1 MMDKREEQLALELDA
16 FLTARQKGQ
25 PTPLI
30 SAELAAEC
38 QLADDL
44 LNLANDTEMNHSFL
58 SDLEAQLMAA
68 ASAAS
73 RSPQNKLTPPRTA
86 VSKRPSF
93 WGELIKQIEELFTM
107 KKITYAVGAVMAM
120 LMIGFVV
127 WSVWPGGDE
136 PTAVADLPA
145 LPGIGGGAREMGG
158 GGYGGGGYGGDVE
171 IAEDAILVE
180 PGMEG
185 GVDIGMGMPMWDPF
199 AEAEFT
205 LNVDLAN
212 ESGQRPVYSMVL
224 GGLFN
229 LEEANRFASLF
240 GFTGGA
246 YIEKYPDFYDSDWTP
261 PTSYQFFDGRRQL
274 SVTDAHFYY
283 MDNSVTI
290 ERESDYMPFNQAA
303 PIAEAFL
310 RERGLLNFPYEMAA
324 PPYSQYAV
332 EFRRVVDGV
341 VMNQPEYQLNIVA
354 ATGQIVSLSHTPYGG
369 MALLGDYPIRS
380 AAEAWQTF
388 VNEGVDYRRINF
400 SVMPGPNFVMPEY
413 PEPDVDFAERYR
425 YWERSYQDG
434 EMVQAQPYVMAFLP
448 AFDGGLP
455 RVQIDRY
462 QLIADADSLW
472 AISEQVGKTIYL
484 RGVYRQLE
492 NGPAL
497 ELVEWRPQDEPN
509 YFFTIGLVER
519 SGENTFVAGEEGET
533 FYIPNAPAELQ
544 DGERIYVSGVVMD
557 ETVDGRRVVEWQG
570 MGRSPEEEMM
580 AEDSWMPVEPTEDY
594 IIRQVNISRYDLVY
608 TVAYVYEDYTQ
619 PPTLVIQPVWR
630 FSGEANNG
638 ELVEIYIQAVADEFI
653 EQE

>member
-1 MMDKREEQLALELDA
+1 MIDKREEQLALELDA

-25 PTPLI
+25 QFPLI

-73 RSPQNKLTPPRTA
+73 RSSQTKLTPRTA
-86 VSKRPSF
+86 IAPKRPSF
-93 WGELIKQIEELFTM
+93 WGEFIKQIEELFTM

-120 LMIGFVV
+120 FMIGFVV
-127 WSVWPGGDE
+127 WSVWPGGGE
-136 PTAVADLPA
+136 PTAVADLPR
-145 LPGIGGGAREMGG
+145 LPGIGGGAREMGA
-158 GGYGGGGYGGDVE
+158 GGGGGFGGDGTE
-171 IAEDAILVE
+171 MAQDAIVAE
-180 PGMEG
+180 PGREG

-212 ESGQRPVYSMVL
+212 ESGPQPVYSMVL

-261 PTSYQFFDGRRQL
+261 PTTYQFFDGRRQL
-274 SVTDAHFYY
+274 SIGDAHFYY

-290 ERESDYMPFNQAA
+290 NQESDYMTFAQAA
-303 PIAEAFL
+303 PIVEAFL
-310 RERGLLNFPYEMAA
+310 RERGLLNFEYVMTSPD
-324 PPYSQYAV
+324 YSQYAI
-332 EFRRVVDGV
+332 EFRRVVNGV
-341 VMNQPEYQLNIVA
+341 AMNQPEYQLNVAA
-354 ATGQIVSLSHTPYGG
+354 ATGQVISISHTPYGG

-380 AAEAWQTF
+380 AAEAWQAF
-388 VNEGVDYRRINF
+388 INDGVDYRRVNYN
-400 SVMPGPNFVMPEY
+400 VMPGPNFVMPEY
-413 PEPDVDFAERYR
+413 PEPDATFIERYR
-425 YWERSYQDG
+425 YWERTYQDG
-434 EMVQAQPYVMAFLP
+434 DMVQTQPYVMAFLP

-455 RVQIDRY
+455 RIQVDRY
-462 QLIADADSLW
+462 QLIANADSLW

-497 ELVEWRPQDEPN
+497 ELAEWRPQDEPS
-509 YFFTIGLVER
+509 YFFTLGRVER

-544 DGERIYVSGVVMD
+544 DGERIHISGVVMD
-557 ETVDGRRVVEWQG
+557 ESVDGRRIVEWTG
-570 MGRSPEEEMM
+570 LGRSPEEEMM
-580 AEDSWMPVEPTEDY
+580 AEDSWMPVEPAEDY
-594 IIRQVNISRYDLVY
+594 IIRQVNITRYELVY

-619 PPTLVIQPVWR
+619 PPTLVIQPAWR

-638 ELVEIYIQAVADEFI
+638 ELVEIYVQAVADEFI